1 MIISQFISYSS
12 LILIFLIRTYIQHE
26 GFPGGSGS
34 KESTC
39 NAGDPGS
46 GKSPGEENGYPLH
59 YSCLENSMDREAWQ
73 ATVHRVAK
81 HQTQL
86 REEKT
91 GKIKFLKRRGASLV
105 AQG

>member
-39 NAGDPGS
+39 NAGDLALIPGS
-46 GKSPGEENGYPLH
+46 DPWVGKMP
-59 YSCLENSMDREAWQ
+59 
-73 ATVHRVAK
+73 
-81 HQTQL
+81 
-86 REEKT
+86 
-91 GKIKFLKRRGASLV
+91 
-105 AQG
+105 

>member
-39 NAGDPGS
+39 NAGDLALIPGFDPWV
-46 GKSPGEENGYPLH
+46 GKMP
-59 YSCLENSMDREAWQ
+59 
-73 ATVHRVAK
+73 
-81 HQTQL
+81 
-86 REEKT
+86 
-91 GKIKFLKRRGASLV
+91 
-105 AQG
+105 